1 MKRLVSMKRILK
13 ILCFLFLFTALF
25 VFNILWPG
33 QLHCQEHSLE
43 KKNSE
48 SIRNQLKSVII
59 SQMDTDNIKINNDA
73 IIYLTLIQDSA
84 LLQYFANDYE
94 YIQRIY
100 DETISEETGKP
111 PEIISDDEDLWRN
124 FGSRLS
130 TSEELFDSAGIAREK
145 DFVVYISATVKY
157 NGKKEASGC
166 IISNYS
172 VQTGCYLLKN
182 IPQEHRL
189 FKIPGK
195 YYHAKAEYKVKDC
208 TPSKYKLITSTIGD
222 LKSKS
227 YNFHPVDI
235 DCQSEQVQ
243 NLVYSSNKEAP
254 GVYCPQTEE
263 VWIYGL
269 DRLLLLNEMYDL
281 NAKVFIVAE
290 K

>member
-1 MKRLVSMKRILK
+1 
-13 ILCFLFLFTALF
+13 
-25 VFNILWPG
+25 
-33 QLHCQEHSLE
+33 
-43 KKNSE
+43 
-48 SIRNQLKSVII
+48 
-59 SQMDTDNIKINNDA
+59 MDTDNIKINNDA
-73 IIYLTLIQDSA
+73 IIYLTLIRDSA

-189 FKIPGK
+189 LKIPDK
-195 YYHAKAEYKVKDC
+195 YYYSEAEYKVKHC
-208 TPSKYKLITSTIGD
+208 TSPPSKYKLITSTIGD

-227 YNFHPVDI
+227 YNFHLVDV
-235 DCQSEQVQ
+235 DCQSDIVK

-254 GVYCPQTEE
+254 GVYCPQTAE
-263 VWIYGL
+263 VWIYNL
-269 DRLLLLNEMYDL
+269 NTLRFLNEIYDL
-281 NAKVFIVAE
+281 NVKVFIVVE